1 MGFDFKS
8 ALASAKKDLSSNN
21 LFLLLLGASGSGKS
35 HSIGTLG
42 IKTLYLYTKTE
53 DHGPKA
59 AAMTG
64 ASNVVPLSID
74 TDGNNNLSSDQTL
87 DRLSSILGDVEG
99 LKANGFKAIV
109 IDSLTDI
116 ETIFR
121 NSSKIKAAVLKNKYA
136 EGPALADMFKDL
148 IVTLKSVQQA
158 TGVHVILPCALEVK
172 KIEDD
177 GLVADAMPK
186 LYGYMVSTGI
196 LQSFGDIMVI
206 GEMAN
211 GDKTARR
218 FQLKAKGTRVGKSA
232 EGATSKTFSFS
243 PRLVGVDLTTLP
255 DTLKADLSKLIAL
268 KAKSETKG
276 EEHE

>member
-1 MGFDFKS
+1 MAFDFKAAIS
-8 ALASAKKDLSSNN
+8 SAKKDLSSNN

-42 IKTLYLYTKTE
+42 VKTLYLYTKTE

-64 ASNVVPLSID
+64 GSNVVPLSID
-74 TDGNNNLSSDQTL
+74 TDGDSNLSSDATL
-87 DRLSSILGDVEG
+87 ERLSSILSDTDG

-109 IDSLTDI
+109 IDSMTDL

-121 NSSKIKAAVLKNKYA
+121 SSTKVKATVLKNKFA

-148 IVTLKSVQQA
+148 IITLKSVQQA
-158 TGVHVILPCALEVK
+158 TGVHV
-172 KIEDD
+172 
-177 GLVADAMPK
+177 
-186 LYGYMVSTGI
+186 
-196 LQSFGDIMVI
+196 MVI

-218 FQLKAKGTRVGKSA
+218 FQLKAKGTRAGKSA
-232 EGATSKTFSFS
+232 DGATSKTFSFS
-243 PRLVGVDLTTLP
+243 PRLTGVDLTTLP
-255 DTLKADLSKLIAL
+255 DTLKADLSKLVGL
-268 KAKSETKG
+268 KAKTEVKG
-276 EEHE
+276 GDNE